1 MSHSSSKTVDRTAV
15 FIELLRMIVE
25 RQITPDAASQA
36 YPLVL
41 ARLGLPAGD
50 SLSADLAA
58 WRPAESSSSSAGHC
72 PCGGS
77 DPSKCACTDECS
89 GSGDDEPDFATMP
102 ASEKVA
108 RTLAKWDRILR

>member
-1 MSHSSSKTVDRTAV
+1 MSQSVDRTAV

-25 RQITPDAASQA
+25 SQITPDSASRA

-41 ARLGLPAGD
+41 ARLGLPAGG
-50 SLSADLAA
+50 SLSADLTA

-77 DPSKCACTDECS
+77 DPSKCACTGECS
-89 GSGDDEPDFATMP
+89 EDDEPDFATMP

-108 RTLAKWDRILR
+108 RTLARWDRILG

>member
-1 MSHSSSKTVDRTAV
+1 MNRTAV

-25 RQITPDAASQA
+25 RKITPDAASQA

-41 ARLGLPAGD
+41 ARLGLPAGG
-50 SLSADLAA
+50 SLSADLAS
-58 WRPAESSSSSAGHC
+58 WRPAEISSSAGHC

-77 DPSKCACTDECS
+77 DPSKCACMDECS
-89 GSGDDEPDFATMP
+89 GDEPDFASMP

-108 RTLAKWDRILR
+108 RTLAKWDRILG

>member
-1 MSHSSSKTVDRTAV
+1 
-15 FIELLRMIVE
+15 MIVE
-25 RQITPDAASQA
+25 QQITPEAASQA

-41 ARLGLPAGD
+41 ARLGLPSGD

-58 WRPAESSSSSAGHC
+58 WRPAESSSSAEHC

-77 DPSKCACTDECS
+77 DPSKCTCTDECS
-89 GSGDDEPDFATMP
+89 GSDDNEPDFATMP

-108 RTLAKWDRILR
+108 RTLAKWERILG